1 MPLVMGIGL
10 LFRLDDSCRAK
21 HAGERHVRA
30 AGDES
35 GPHVEDK
42 FDTVADLPGAVGS
55 DAAASSKSSSSNK
68 KKAGGSSSSNKK
80 KAIKA
85 VPTPA
90 DEDFD
95 VTSNLGAARPAT
107 AAGAVPIGRLT
118 SEDEGTDAEEEEKRA
133 RLAQLAAA
141 PAADQAAKPA
151 GKKKMSAAERKRLKK
166 GTAGQPSAADAAQ
179 EQEDDEEEKAPAAIP
194 VPAPTQ
200 DDSSDDEDWGPKK
213 KGKKGRA
220 GKKAAAGGATAA
232 SAAPAAAVAAAP
244 KPLPRG
250 KRNKLKRTAARY
262 ANQDEEDLV
271 LAASLLG
278 LQNVEKKKEEVKARE
293 KMFLQPKKS
302 QSDSDQSSDDDDE
315 GEKEEKA
322 GASASA
328 ATAAA
333 GAAAAVAADA
343 DNDDSAKV
351 CFGCKQRGHIFAL
364 CPQRVAGGTGDMT
377 FAQARRAAE
386 TAEESEVQQLM
397 AEEGVVA
404 EDSEEAAAAS
414 GAQAEA
420 ELNGLTGR
428 PLPDDLLHFA
438 LPVCAPYDALSTYK
452 YKLKLMPGAAK
463 KGKAAKQAMSLF
475 MQNEKVTSA
484 EKELLKLVP
493 GERTQGGN
501 NARGRGAFH
510 SIPPRSTDVSFLLL
524 PCSPYV
530 PLCALFQSKS
540 SSTSSCRTLNSAHR
554 DSRMERRR
562 RKINRREQGRRTTD
576 LACDSLLQL
585 VHFPSHCLAHIIART
600 ISTPSFNS
608 NFIACYR
615 RSACS

>member
-30 AGDES
+30 AGEES

-42 FDTVADLPGAVGS
+42 FDTVADLPGAIGS

-68 KKAGGSSSSNKK
+68 KKASGASSSNKK
-80 KAIKA
+80 KAVKA
-85 VPTPA
+85 TAVATPA
-90 DEDFD
+90 DDDFD
-95 VTSNLGAARPAT
+95 VTSNLSAVRP

-118 SEDEGTDAEEEEKRA
+118 SEDEGTDAEDEDKRA

-141 PAADQAAKPA
+141 PPADQAAKPA

-166 GTAGQPSAADAAQ
+166 GTAGQPSAA
-179 EQEDDEEEKAPAAIP
+179 EQDDEEEKAPAAAA
-194 VPAPTQ
+194 PAPAPVQ

-220 GKKAAAGGATAA
+220 GKKAVAGSAAAA
-232 SAAPAAAVAAAP
+232 APAPAAATAAAPP

-278 LQNVEKKKEEVKARE
+278 LQNVDKKKEEVKARE
-293 KMFLQPKKS
+293 KLFQPKKDES
-302 QSDSDQSSDDDDE
+302 GDSEGSSDEDEDEE
-315 GEKEEKA
+315 GEKTGETA
-322 GASASA
+322 TASASVTAAA
-328 ATAAA
+328 ATAATA
-333 GAAAAVAADA
+333 A
-343 DNDDSAKV
+343 DNDDAAKV

-364 CPQRVAGGTGDMT
+364 CPNRGGAGDLT

-404 EDSEEAAAAS
+404 EDSEEAAAS

-438 LPVCAPYDALSTYK
+438 LPVCAPYDALSSYK
-452 YKLKLMPGAAK
+452 YKLKLMPGAVK
-463 KGKAAKQAMSLF
+463 KGRAAKQAMSLF
-475 MQNEKVTSA
+475 MQNDKVTHA

-493 GERTQGGN
+493 EQELIN
-501 NARGRGAFH
+501 
-510 SIPPRSTDVSFLLL
+510 VFLSNIKL
-524 PCSPYV
+524 
-530 PLCALFQSKS
+530 
-540 SSTSSCRTLNSAHR
+540 SAPGQQ
-554 DSRMERRR
+554 DGKKKTKNKTKGKADE
-562 RKINRREQGRRTTD
+562 
-576 LACDSLLQL
+576 
-585 VHFPSHCLAHIIART
+585 
-600 ISTPSFNS
+600 
-608 NFIACYR
+608 
-615 RSACS
+615 